1 MRILKTIGI
10 ILAAIIAIFLI
21 VAAIAPKDLNVER
34 STTIDAS
41 AEAIFPH
48 VKYFEKR
55 NAWYPWGQDDPTN
68 KTTIEGEDGTVGA
81 MSKWEGET
89 TGKGHQTITA
99 LEENK
104 NVETDLI
111 FTEPYESEAKTYLTL
126 QPGENGTEVTWGLKS
141 KMPYPMNIMLLFGN
155 MTEVLAKDYDNGLSM
170 LKDIVE
176 EEAANAPAGTTYEIQ
191 EVELPERY
199 FLAIREEINMDK
211 LTERY
216 AENLPAVFQACEKN
230 KVETTGMPCGLFYS
244 WDEETGTTDVAHC
257 APIAKKV
264 SLEGYECITLPAGKV
279 LIVDYY
285 GPYEGSVAAHEAIT
299 KYCEEKGVEPKM
311 PVIEQYITDP
321 GAEPD
326 PSKWLTKIYYQ
337 I

>member
-10 ILAAIIAIFLI
+10 ILAAIIAIILI

-55 NAWYPWGQDDPTN
+55 AAWYPWGQDDPTN

-81 MSKWEGET
+81 ISKWEGET
-89 TGKGHQTITA
+89 TGKGYQAVTA
-99 LEENK
+99 LEDNK
-104 NVETDLI
+104 NMETDLV
-111 FTEPYESEAKTYLTL
+111 FTEPYASEAKTYLTL
-126 QPGENGTEVTWGLKS
+126 QPGENGTEVTWGFNS
-141 KMPYPMNIMLLFGN
+141 KMPYPMNIMMLFGN
-155 MTEVLAKDYDNGLSM
+155 MTEVLGKDYEKGLSM

-191 EVELPERY
+191 EVDLPERY
-199 FLAIREEINMDK
+199 FLAIREEINMEK
-211 LTERY
+211 LAERY

-230 KVETTGMPCGLFYS
+230 KVETIGMPCGLFYT
-244 WDEETGTTDVAHC
+244 WDEESGKADVAHC
-257 APIAKKV
+257 APIAEKV
-264 SLEGYECITLPAGKV
+264 SVEGYECITLPAGKV

-285 GPYEGSVAAHEAIT
+285 GSYEGSVAAHEAIT
-299 KYCEEKGVEPKM
+299 KYCEDKGIEPKM
-311 PVIEQYITDP
+311 PVIEQYVTDP
-321 GAEPD
+321 STEPD
-326 PSKWLTKIYYQ
+326 QSKWLTKIYYQ